1 MNWWKKKGQDYDA
14 IEDSLNTVP
23 SMMRN
28 KMVTD
33 TLSDWHSD
41 LGFSKTE
48 FKNLSAKEAQ
58 KAGNDLHE
66 SMLWWD
72 REGKN
77 LNVDQDVQ
85 DAEEFKKAKCLAQ
98 LWQKTNM
105 PRKHK
110 EQASKEIKNLLQWM
124 RKKNKNF
131 DLDAVQSEK
140 AE

>member
-1 MNWWKKKGQDYDA
+1 
-14 IEDSLNTVP
+14 
-23 SMMRN
+23 
-28 KMVTD
+28 
-33 TLSDWHSD
+33 
-41 LGFSKTE
+41 
-48 FKNLSAKEAQ
+48 
-58 KAGNDLHE
+58 
-66 SMLWWD
+66 MLWWD

-140 AE
+140 AEDVRKVFHAWGGKKNRKPKSIAKKLKVL